1 MKYYIQDNIDE
12 SRMPVVFDNHS
23 DALDYIF
30 DNDLTMTHEIIA
42 DSTKAYYFCDED
54 NFCQRTGTYQSIEL
68 SHDDIKIDRR
78 GNKYYNDKFLYESE
92 EEIIIACSK

>member
-42 DSTKAYYFCDED
+42 
-54 NFCQRTGTYQSIEL
+54 QP
-68 SHDDIKIDRR
+68 
-78 GNKYYNDKFLYESE
+78 
-92 EEIIIACSK
+92 